1 MALGLVGCGST
12 TSGTVK
18 TDLGSI
24 KLAEYKGLTA
34 YEDDIKVTDSELQ
47 QTIDQDLSSHKTTE
61 KIKKGS
67 VKKDSSVVFNYTGKI
82 ESKGK
87 KVAFDGGSAT
97 GSGSRYVS

>member
-1 MALGLVGCGST
+1 MYKKILAVALSATMALGLVGCGST

-47 QTIDQDLSSHKTTE
+47 QTIDHIRQQKRL
-61 KIKKGS
+61 
-67 VKKDSSVVFNYTGKI
+67 
-82 ESKGK
+82 K
-87 KVAFDGGSAT
+87 KVLL
-97 GSGSRYVS
+97 RRIHL